1 MKVLV
6 HQHAHLG
13 HHYQYVGHLLAAL
26 TRTSH
31 DVVVAVTPAGR
42 RSHEF
47 ESFVARFEPSVR
59 FEAILPEADPGYPFR
74 ERLRLHR
81 DLRAAVEQF
90 KPDHVLIPSG
100 DGQATAMA
108 FYTLAGLGA
117 VPQRIPCEVGIHF
130 GTGQAAASLKARVR
144 DRMNLLNLALSGAKR
159 VHLVNLLF
167 YEAAT
172 SLGGLARQ
180 RFTLMP
186 HPVSAS
192 TPTTKTQARRKLG
205 IPEDGRYI
213 GLAASLD
220 RRKAIAEFIAAFR
233 DATHSGSSDRLLLA
247 GWMHPDRADAIAR
260 DYRDLV
266 EQGRLVLLT
275 RFLEQG
281 AFEAAIAAMDVVC
294 TPYPGF
300 AGLSA
305 TLLEGAAAG
314 RPILANHFGWCR
326 AIVRRFQLGWTCDVL
341 NHSEF
346 TGAIRQSLDRSADY
360 VASEATGRL
369 LQFHTPE
376 NFGAT
381 WVESIGPGA
390 AEPNARPLKWEW
402 VEEAVPADRRRLY

>member
-1 MKVLV
+1 
-6 HQHAHLG
+6 
-13 HHYQYVGHLLAAL
+13 
-26 TRTSH
+26 
-31 DVVVAVTPAGR
+31 VTPAGR

-47 ESFVARFEPSVR
+47 QSFVAQFEPSVR

-172 SLGGLARQ
+172 SLGRFARQ

-192 TPTTKTQARRKLG
+192 TPLTNTQARRKLG

-213 GLAASLD
+213 GLGRLTGPQEGD
-220 RRKAIAEFIAAFR
+220 RRIDRGFR
-233 DATHSGSSDRLLLA
+233 DATQTGSSDRLLLA

-260 DYRDLV
+260 DHRDLV
-266 EQGRLVLLT
+266 DQGRLVLADAVS
-275 RFLEQG
+275 R
-281 AFEAAIAAMDVVC
+281 
-294 TPYPGF
+294 
-300 AGLSA
+300 AG
-305 TLLEGAAAG
+305 
-314 RPILANHFGWCR
+314 
-326 AIVRRFQLGWTCDVL
+326 
-341 NHSEF
+341 
-346 TGAIRQSLDRSADY
+346 SL
-360 VASEATGRL
+360 
-369 LQFHTPE
+369 
-376 NFGAT
+376 
-381 WVESIGPGA
+381 
-390 AEPNARPLKWEW
+390 
-402 VEEAVPADRRRLY
+402 